1 MMSMRRTGTWVLA
14 TVCAGLL
21 AGVSLARAE
30 LLVYD
35 EYDGR
40 AGGTVGWAKDWPRQ
54 LKAVDGELVQG
65 PGYCQRRFAR
75 PVGTDGQAL
84 WIAITGRSA
93 AAPKRNANHSLMGL
107 RDGRIHQQNGLKF
120 DARSGQGQT
129 PFGGTTGIDAT
140 TKQTVLYK
148 YAFAASAKKPGAFD
162 ITVSVWAG
170 EGDGSG
176 IDSTKAPVATGVHSR
191 TTFDRFYAG
200 AQTGMKMFVDRV
212 AVATSAAEAL
222 TEGPVPPLP
231 FDVSAKARA
240 AREAVYGVQGRA
252 TLAGEASPLR
262 KGERISIFG
271 DSITDQG
278 RYIKLIVDAVGRGGK
293 TRALG
298 VKLHNR
304 GINGGKVTDLI
315 YGAKIYGD
323 SQEPFE
329 TVLAADKPTV
339 VVLYIGIN
347 DVMHK
352 AGTSPADFEAG
363 LRHLVAKAQS
373 AGAVVVLAT
382 PSVHSERPDGRN
394 ANDKKIDAYADI
406 TRKVALDTRSTLVD
420 LRKALVGYLQNHN
433 VTLDDRGIASFKAKG
448 VLTYDGV
455 HPSAKGNE
463 LTADLLAAG
472 IARAIQ
478 AGPRPAPTAIP
489 PAPKRPPTAAEI
501 RAAKLKAE
509 LALIAANRGLVALT
523 GPGTPLRKDMK
534 IDFFGDSVTWQGG
547 YIKMMQRALD
557 ISPSTKDL
565 NVKLI
570 KRGINGGK
578 STNLRDGCV
587 NLYRCTQDPFA
598 KVIAADGASVAVIY
612 IGINDVWH
620 GKKGTTPEDF
630 EACLKQLVAQAR
642 AAKVVP
648 VLATLTTIGEKPDGT
663 NKLDAKLDAYAEI
676 TRRVAA
682 RTDTTM
688 VDLRRAFIAHLKAN
702 NTKGA
707 DGQYKTKGV
716 LTYDGVHML
725 PAGNNLLA
733 DQLSR
738 GIVKALA
745 KP

>member
-1 MMSMRRTGTWVLA
+1 MIRAAATCLA
-14 TVCAGLL
+14 CFALIATASPVP
-21 AGVSLARAE
+21 AE

-40 AGGTVGWAKDWPRQ
+40 AGGTVGWAQDWPRQ
-54 LKAVDGELVQG
+54 LKAVDGELVQTQG
-65 PGYCQRRFAR
+65 FYQRRLAR
-75 PVGTDGQAL
+75 PVGKDGQVL

-93 AAPKRNANHSLMGL
+93 AAPKLNANHSIMGL

-140 TKQTVLYK
+140 KKQTVLCK
-148 YAFAASAKKPGAFD
+148 YTFAASAKKPGAFD

-170 EGDGSG
+170 EGDGRG
-176 IDSTKAPVATGVHSR
+176 IDPAKPPVATGVQSR
-191 TTFDRFYAG
+191 TTVDRFYAG
-200 AQTGMKMFVDRV
+200 AQTGMKMLIDRV

-222 TEGPVPPLP
+222 AEGPVPPLP
-231 FDVSAKARA
+231 FDVSEKARA
-240 AREAVYGVQGRA
+240 ARETVYSVKGRER
-252 TLAGEASPLR
+252 LAGDASPLR

-278 RYIKLIVDAVGRGGK
+278 RYIKLIADAVSHGAK

-298 VKLHNR
+298 VKVHNR

-315 YGAKIYGD
+315 YGAKIFRD
-323 SQEPFE
+323 SQESFDA
-329 TVLAADKPTV
+329 VLATDKPTV
-339 VVLYIGIN
+339 VAIYVGIN
-347 DVMHK
+347 DVMHNP
-352 AGTSPADFEAG
+352 GTTPADFQAG
-363 LRHLVAKAQS
+363 LRHLVVKART
-373 AGAVVVLAT
+373 AGAVVMLAT
-382 PSVHSERPDGRN
+382 PSVHNERPDGRN
-394 ANDKKIDAYADI
+394 TNDKKIDAYADI
-406 TRKVALDTRSTLVD
+406 TRKVAAETGSILVD
-420 LRKALVGYLQNHN
+420 LRKAFVAYLQNHN
-433 VTLDDRGIASFKAKG
+433 VVLDARGIASFKDKG

-478 AGPRPAPTAIP
+478 AGPQPKPKTIP
-489 PAPKRPPTAAEI
+489 PAPKRPPTAEEI

-509 LALIAANRGLVALT
+509 LDLITANAGLTALT
-523 GPGTPLRKDMK
+523 GPGTPLKAGMK

-557 ISPSTKDL
+557 ISPKTKDL
-565 NVKLI
+565 KVKLI

-578 STNLRDGCV
+578 STNLRDGCEK
-587 NLYRCTQDPFA
+587 LYGCTQDPLA
-598 KVIAADGASVAVIY
+598 KVLATDAPAVAVIY

-620 GKKGTTPEDF
+620 GKNGTTPEDF
-630 EACLKQLVAQAR
+630 EACLKQLVNQAR
-642 AAKVVP
+642 SAKVIP

-663 NKLDAKLDAYAEI
+663 NGLDAKLDQYAAI
-676 TRRVAA
+676 TRSVA
-682 RTDTTM
+682 TETGTTL
-688 VDLRRAFIAHLKAN
+688 VDLRKVFITYLKQHN
-702 NTKGA
+702 KKGA
-707 DGQYKTKGV
+707 DGQFPRKGL

-725 PAGNNLLA
+725 PAGNDLLA

-738 GIVKALA
+738 GIIKALT